1 MIARAAEGWMQIEV
15 SRSGPITA
23 DADALVVPL
32 AETRSVPRS
41 LQGLDSSLGGALG
54 AWIESG
60 QFEGKSGQLASLP
73 AGRGARARRAILVGL
88 GKHVDAEA
96 LRSAAAR
103 AVRELRRAKLA
114 RAALC
119 VPALRRPGPEE
130 VAQALAEGA
139 LLGHYRFDK
148 YKTADDLP
156 PEVQR
161 LELLLGDSR
170 HLAAFRRGMRAGVVI
185 AESTNLARDLSN
197 EPGGVATPEYLAA
210 QARALARQVGLRVA
224 VFGERELRQHKMGGI
239 LAVGRGSANPPRLIV
254 LEHGRPARS
263 SGRPA
268 RSSGRP
274 ARGARR
280 RPTLA
285 LVGKGITF
293 DTGGISIKAAEA
305 MDEMKHDMSGG
316 AAVIAALRAAA
327 LLRLPLHVVGIV
339 PAAQNM
345 PDGRAYLPGDIV
357 TSANGK
363 TIEVLNTDAE
373 GRVVLSDALHH
384 ATSFEPDAIIDLATL
399 TGACIVALGHV
410 CAAVLGNDEALIR
423 NVIAA
428 GERTRER
435 AWQLPLW
442 DEYKKQIKGSF
453 GDVKNTGGRPAGTIT
468 AAAFLSH
475 FVGNVPWAHLDIA
488 GTAWRKGDGDD
499 GPKGATGFGVRLL
512 LELLRGWK

>member
-1 MIARAAEGWMQIEV
+1 
-15 SRSGPITA
+15 
-23 DADALVVPL
+23 
-32 AETRSVPRS
+32 
-41 LQGLDSSLGGALG
+41 
-54 AWIESG
+54 
-60 QFEGKSGQLASLP
+60 
-73 AGRGARARRAILVGL
+73 
-88 GKHVDAEA
+88 
-96 LRSAAAR
+96 
-103 AVRELRRAKLA
+103 
-114 RAALC
+114 
-119 VPALRRPGPEE
+119 
-130 VAQALAEGA
+130 
-139 LLGHYRFDK
+139 
-148 YKTADDLP
+148 
-156 PEVQR
+156 
-161 LELLLGDSR
+161 
-170 HLAAFRRGMRAGVVI
+170 
-185 AESTNLARDLSN
+185 
-197 EPGGVATPEYLAA
+197 
-210 QARALARQVGLRVA
+210 
-224 VFGERELRQHKMGGI
+224 MGGI

-254 LEHGRPARS
+254 LEH
-263 SGRPA
+263 
-268 RSSGRP
+268 GRP